1 MTSSD
6 KNINNNNN
14 NVISN
19 ASSHSSTYKH
29 KEQLYNLFYELKSE
43 IQGCK
48 IEIDEEEYEDNV
60 RSITFSNIFKY
71 VRDCIQILL
80 KTKNDTIHQLT
91 SKLQLT
97 SSSTTSRSDVVQ
109 YEALLR
115 NAESKQRKLL
125 RRVFMHRLQR
135 EAMENKI
142 SDYVDMEAEYEE
154 MKTKYKYEDGR
165 FLNNDRKD
173 NEIYILRSENSK
185 LKKEIVMLECKVK
198 ALIKENKEIM
208 GKMQE
213 KEKECVK
220 LASINMNLQSDRT
233 VYNNG
238 NVNSSA
244 CCNKKIISQ
253 THHCESSPQLKLNP
267 TTFIN
272 LTTNNNSN
280 NNNNNIQSKYIHID
294 SDKTKSDFLIKYFS
308 QTQKKAHHHH
318 HHPHNN
324 NNTHSISNSAI
335 SNIKITRLPLG
346 HLTNRS
352 NNNNNNTNSQIPPI
366 NQLNINSGN
375 NSISNHHHHNNNNS
389 NSNHFGI
396 NNVNSYRQLFKNS
409 SAHNIGC
416 YPLSANRKQQLNHN

>member
-6 KNINNNNN
+6 KNNNNNAM
-14 NVISN
+14 SN

-80 KTKNDTIHQLT
+80 KTKNATIHQLT
-91 SKLQLT
+91 SQLQLT
-97 SSSTTSRSDVVQ
+97 SSTTSRSDVVQ

-198 ALIKENKEIM
+198 GLIKENKEIM

-233 VYNNG
+233 SGSNV
-238 NVNSSA
+238 VNSSG
-244 CCNKKIISQ
+244 CCNSCYAGKKIVSQ
-253 THHCESSPQLKLNP
+253 TQHCESSPQLKLNP

-280 NNNNNIQSKYIHID
+280 GNSNSNNVQSKYIHID

-308 QTQKKAHHHH
+308 QTQKKAHHH

-352 NNNNNNTNSQIPPI
+352 NNINNNNTQIPPI
-366 NQLNINSGN
+366 HQLNINSGN
-375 NSISNHHHHNNNNS
+375 NSINNHHNNNNNNG